1 MSSVECRVSSGTMSS
16 GTMSSGTIERLRSGC
31 CRTRIKPR
39 LGRIE
44 DSALQRGGSVIEY
57 RAMEFEIKGSE

>member
-1 MSSVECRVSSGTMSS
+1 MLRSVSSGTI
-16 GTMSSGTIERLRSGC
+16 GRLRSGC
-31 CRTRIKPR
+31 CRTGIKPR

-44 DSALQRGGSVIEY
+44 YSALQIGGSVIEY

>member
-1 MSSVECRVSSGTMSS
+1 MLKPVSSGTI
-16 GTMSSGTIERLRSGC
+16 GRLRSGC
-31 CRTRIKPR
+31 YRTGIKPR

-44 DSALQRGGSVIEY
+44 YSALQRGGSVIEY